1 MLGVRLSR
9 EASGVALDLAKTGF
23 VPLGGGT
30 PDTPRQELAHRF
42 PGWGAAGVR
51 GWADYLGFTLGPDS
65 RDRSWRKALVQY
77 THRSELWAQLGMGL
91 YYTSVAYNIYIA
103 SLLGFLLQLEVL
115 PDGWEAVEAAALRRL
130 VPGPARWILP
140 ADLHALRIHHGLSAE
155 FTDMQEVSF
164 AARFRVAYREASASG
179 GLAVAAA
186 TRRLDTLR
194 LDSELLAHEV
204 GGGGGTCTRT
214 TTTSPRPSST
224 ADGWASPSTPLR
236 TTWVRAP
243 PVPTPRPKQ

>member
-91 YYTSVAYNIYIA
+91 HYTSVAYNIYIA
-103 SLLGFLLQLEVL
+103 SLLGFLRRWEV
-115 PDGWEAVEAAALRRL
+115 P
-130 VPGPARWILP
+130 P
-140 ADLHALRIHHGLSAE
+140 
-155 FTDMQEVSF
+155 
-164 AARFRVAYREASASG
+164 
-179 GLAVAAA
+179 
-186 TRRLDTLR
+186 
-194 LDSELLAHEV
+194 V
-204 GGGGGTCTRT
+204 GGGRAEGGGECRLRVGNRQLGGQSG
-214 TTTSPRPSST
+214 SPRRRG
-224 ADGWASPSTPLR
+224 AARDFGG
-236 TTWVRAP
+236 
-243 PVPTPRPKQ
+243 PRKGQEG